1 MRLLLLLLLL
11 LLWGD
16 GEATGL
22 GRDASLRFLSFAT
35 VKCGGRDPFAFEE
48 WQCGCP
54 SGNVVGTWRFC
65 NGVKRLATDGCFG
78 IAPSAVEGGRS
89 PFRIS
94 AKLLVVGG
102 GGPPVLGT
110 TGSEDWP
117 VSIIRIC
124 EKLCVVVVL
133 AFTPIPCGDLRL
145 IDICIRQVSTAV
157 PRWVVG

>member
-1 MRLLLLLLLL
+1 M
-11 LLWGD
+11 GH
-16 GEATGL
+16 E
-22 GRDASLRFLSFAT
+22 ASLRFLAFAT
-35 VKCGGRDPFAFEE
+35 VKCGGGDPFAFEE

-54 SGNVVGTWRFC
+54 SGNVVGTDFFW
-65 NGVKRLATDGCFG
+65 NGVAWLATDGCFG
-78 IAPSAVEGGRS
+78 MAPSAVEGGRS

-102 GGPPVLGT
+102 GGPFVFGT

-133 AFTPIPCGDLRL
+133 ACTATPCGDLRL
-145 IDICIRQVSTAV
+145 SDICIRQVSTAV
-157 PRWVVG
+157 PRWVVGCVFL